1 MSLPRLQIA
10 STPAPMADASARDG
24 SVSRLFFSNT
34 ILNYV
39 GQGLILVLTFAT
51 APYTVHHL
59 GPELFGIVALVQVI
73 AGFAGL
79 LNLGVG
85 RALTKYVS
93 ELYWKGEFQAIG
105 QLFQTAWATCLVAGL
120 LGLVV
125 LIAPS
130 ELIGGLF
137 FRGGPDVDAVA
148 GFAIYVAAFGLFTA
162 MLLEAISALP
172 IACQR
177 FGIFNAINVIVGAVR
192 CLGPVV
198 VLACGYSIRAVLIAI
213 LASNLLALG
222 AFAFAS
228 RSFIP
233 GLSFLPSFSAPAFR
247 KLFSFS
253 LPLFLSALFSLIVA
267 RADRFILA
275 YYLPLAAVTFYTL
288 PSLISDKASASAAN
302 ITSVVFPFTSELHS
316 MGAHEKVQE
325 LYLRSTKILT
335 LITLPFTIILLTLP
349 GPILQVWLGNEYAEQ
364 GAVVLR
370 VLGAAT
376 FLSAISGVA
385 TVTSLGVGQA
395 WVPAA
400 FAFASSGLTLLSNLV
415 LVPAYGIN
423 GAAFA
428 ALVPQMLTV
437 PLFVFTIT
445 HMLKFSP
452 RELFSHG
459 FLRPLICA
467 SVQFAILF
475 YFRRYANNLGTLG
488 ILCIV
493 SLCIYGTLSLFWATT
508 QQERSAL
515 LRLLPSADWLK
526 FARLR

>member
-10 STPAPMADASARDG
+10 STPAPIAHESTRG
-24 SVSRLFFSNT
+24 RSVSWLFFSNT
-34 ILNYV
+34 IANYL
-39 GQGLILVLTFAT
+39 GQGLILVLTFAS
-51 APYTVHHL
+51 APYTVRHL

-93 ELYWKGEFQAIG
+93 ELYWKGEFQAIC
-105 QLFQTAWATCLVAGL
+105 QLFQTAWATCMVAGL
-120 LGLVV
+120 MGLFV
-125 LIAPS
+125 LIAPR
-130 ELIGGLF
+130 EFIGGLF

-162 MLLEAISALP
+162 MLLEVISALP
-172 IACQR
+172 IALQR
-177 FGIFNAINVIVGAVR
+177 FGIVNAINVLIGAVR

-198 VLACGYSIRAVLIAI
+198 VLACGFSIRAVLIVI
-213 LASNLLALG
+213 LASNLLAVG
-222 AFAFAS
+222 AFALAS
-228 RSFIP
+228 RSLIP
-233 GLSFLPSFSAPAFR
+233 SLSFWPRFSSAAFG

-253 LPLFLSALFSLIVA
+253 VPLFLAAMFSLIVA
-267 RADRFILA
+267 RVDRFILA

-288 PSLISDKASASAAN
+288 PSMISDKASASAAN

-316 MGAHEKVQE
+316 MGAHAKVHE

-335 LITLPFTIILLTLP
+335 LVTLPFTIILLTLP

-385 TVTSLGVGQA
+385 TVTSLGIGQA
-395 WVPAA
+395 WVPAG
-400 FAFASSGLTLLSNLV
+400 FVFVSSGVTLLSNLV

-428 ALVPQMLTV
+428 ALAPQILVV
-437 PLFVFTIT
+437 PLFVFTVT
-445 HMLKFSP
+445 HRLKFSP

-459 FLRPLICA
+459 FLRPLMCA
-467 SVQFAILF
+467 SVQFVILF
-475 YFRRYANNLGTLG
+475 YFRRYASDLGTLG
-488 ILCIV
+488 ILCFISV
-493 SLCIYGTLSLFWATT
+493 CVYGTLSLFWATT
-508 QQERSAL
+508 EQERSAL
-515 LRLLPSADWLK
+515 LRLLPPAGWLK
-526 FARLR
+526 FGALR

>member
-1 MSLPRLQIA
+1 
-10 STPAPMADASARDG
+10 
-24 SVSRLFFSNT
+24 
-34 ILNYV
+34 
-39 GQGLILVLTFAT
+39 
-51 APYTVHHL
+51 
-59 GPELFGIVALVQVI
+59 
-73 AGFAGL
+73 
-79 LNLGVG
+79 
-85 RALTKYVS
+85 
-93 ELYWKGEFQAIG
+93 
-105 QLFQTAWATCLVAGL
+105 
-120 LGLVV
+120 
-125 LIAPS
+125 
-130 ELIGGLF
+130 
-137 FRGGPDVDAVA
+137 
-148 GFAIYVAAFGLFTA
+148 
-162 MLLEAISALP
+162 
-172 IACQR
+172 
-177 FGIFNAINVIVGAVR
+177 
-192 CLGPVV
+192 
-198 VLACGYSIRAVLIAI
+198 
-213 LASNLLALG
+213 
-222 AFAFAS
+222 
-228 RSFIP
+228 
-233 GLSFLPSFSAPAFR
+233 
-247 KLFSFS
+247 
-253 LPLFLSALFSLIVA
+253 
-267 RADRFILA
+267 
-275 YYLPLAAVTFYTL
+275 
-288 PSLISDKASASAAN
+288 
-302 ITSVVFPFTSELHS
+302 
-316 MGAHEKVQE
+316 MGAHDKVHE

-428 ALVPQMLTV
+428 ALVPQMLMV

-459 FLRPLICA
+459 FLRPLICG
-467 SVQFAILF
+467 SVQFAFLF